1 MPQQE
6 LERAAEAIRRCKRR
20 VRSCLSELCTMA
32 HTQLRPI
39 QGADRTC
46 TPAPTSPPTCQAAAT
61 SKGGAQEKVA
71 SAARPTAV
79 ATSDGSEGYGD
90 DGIDESE
97 IVCSACCSAAATE
110 ANDIVLCD
118 APGCK
123 LAFHFSCCIPKLTAA
138 AFGALPEEEEWWC
151 PPCNTMYNCTVMI
164 NEVCDRDYSPVLSE
178 WPAIFSEVSEE
189 EQHPNKPTDG
199 TKSTGISGDREHTL
213 IMPSSNAAAG
223 DELPESD
230 SDDQSFDGSDSEE
243 SDSDDKAIGGPEL
256 EDMKSRLQQHDS
268 EESDVELDE
277 HDEEES
283 EVQPEACADGSD
295 GSDGSDDDDDEE
307 DEQQQEQEEP
317 DHEDEEEE
325 RAHPAGA
332 AASTDGPKA
341 LVDGSSDD
349 GDGELLRGPRG
360 RGHRKR
366 SGVNYT
372 CLDILMFGLPSDD
385 KNPAVTSN
393 SDGAG
398 LAKPR
403 EEAKTMSEEE
413 EADSDWESE

>member
-1 MPQQE
+1 VPQQE

-39 QGADRTC
+39 QDADRTC
-46 TPAPTSPPTCQAAAT
+46 TPAPTSSPTCQAAAT
-61 SKGGAQEKVA
+61 SKGRAHEKVA
-71 SAARPTAV
+71 SAARPTVAAAAAAATT

-138 AFGALPEEEEWWC
+138 AFRALPEEEEWWC

-178 WPAIFSEVSEE
+178 WPAIFSEVSEA
-189 EQHPNKPTDG
+189 EQHPNKPTGG
-199 TKSTGISGDREHTL
+199 TKSTGTSGDREHTL
-213 IMPSSNAAAG
+213 IIPSSNAAAG

-243 SDSDDKAIGGPEL
+243 SDSDDKAIGGSEL
-256 EDMKSRLQQHDS
+256 EDTKSRLQQHDS

-277 HDEEES
+277 HDGEEGD
-283 EVQPEACADGSD
+283 VQPEACADGSD
-295 GSDGSDDDDDEE
+295 GSDDDDDDDDDEE
-307 DEQQQEQEEP
+307 EER
-317 DHEDEEEE
+317 EEE
-325 RAHPAGA
+325 RAHPAGAA

-366 SGVNYT
+366 SGVDYT